1 VGIKRETA
9 SSTHARS
16 PSASVPRMGAGRL
29 MRLAPA
35 FALAALVGGCFQP
48 MYGQLSPTAGPG
60 VGNALTSVSVTNIEA
75 PKGTTEERLAVEL
88 RNELLFGL
96 TGGAGSNS
104 PTHELTVKLSSQS
117 AKIIVD
123 ITTARPELENFGLD
137 ASYRLTEMATGKTVV
152 TGTTFARVSYDVPGQ
167 VQRFARLRGLRDAE
181 TRAAKVIADNIKTRL
196 ASYFVAGT

>member
-1 VGIKRETA
+1 MWSHEIRAVW
-9 SSTHARS
+9 ARL
-16 PSASVPRMGAGRL
+16 G
-29 MRLAPA
+29 RLAPA

-60 VGNALTSVSVTNIEA
+60 VGNALSSVSVTNIEA
-75 PKGTTEERLAVEL
+75 PKGTVEERLAVEL

-104 PTHELTVKLSSQS
+104 PTHELTVKLTTQT

-137 ASYRLTEMATGKTVV
+137 ASYRLTEVATGKTVV

-167 VQRFARLRGLRDAE
+167 VQRFARLRGQRDAE

-196 ASYFVAGT
+196 ASYFIAGT